1 MLADQLEDLQMT
13 ERPKL
18 YRLYALMLVLLC
30 SPPAY
35 AYLDPGTLS
44 MVGQGLVA
52 GIAGLLVFLKT
63 NWVRIRSLFTKTKK
77 QASKG
82 E

>member
-1 MLADQLEDLQMT
+1 MT
-13 ERPKL
+13 GLPKL
-18 YRLYALMLVLLC
+18 YRLYALVLVLLC

-52 GIAGLLVFLKT
+52 GIAGLLLFMKT
-63 NWVRIRSLFTKTKK
+63 NWFRIRSLFKTKK
-77 QASKG
+77 
-82 E
+82 